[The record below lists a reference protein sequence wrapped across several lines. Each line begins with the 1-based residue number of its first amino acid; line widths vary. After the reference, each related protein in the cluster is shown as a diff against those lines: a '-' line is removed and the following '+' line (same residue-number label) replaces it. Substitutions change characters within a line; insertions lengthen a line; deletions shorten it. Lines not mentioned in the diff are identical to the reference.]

1 MAADQFEFIQA
12 SIKRGDVSGDQL
24 IWLLNEIVGLRA
36 RVAELTE
43 QLIVQQKRAEAAEAT
58 D

>member
-12 SIKRGDVSGDQL
+12 GIKRGDVSGDQL
-24 IWLLNEIVGLRA
+24 IWLLNEIVALHA